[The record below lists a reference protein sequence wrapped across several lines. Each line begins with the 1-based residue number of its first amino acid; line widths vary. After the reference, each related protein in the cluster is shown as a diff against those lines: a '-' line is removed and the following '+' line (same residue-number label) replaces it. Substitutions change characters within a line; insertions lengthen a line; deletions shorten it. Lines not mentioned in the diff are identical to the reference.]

1 MRRLIVAVVVVVLG
15 VGTGLSVAAS
25 ASSDEDHTLTFVQ
38 HDLNTG
44 FTHLPPHPSDTVV
57 IQAELL
63 DSKQHRVGLFDAF
76 CVVGFGHLVCQ
87 GVAEFPG
94 KGDITVAG
102 EFPAPPSHG
111 GVSGTVAITGGTG
124 RYRGAKGEHQVTPID
139 DTHARV
145 MFLLDH
151 NG

>member
-1 MRRLIVAVVVVVLG
+1 VTATRRWLKFPAGSAAAAWSLWALATPVGLTLLLVL
-15 VGTGLSVAAS
+15 
-25 ASSDEDHTLTFVQ
+25 D
-38 HDLNTG
+38 
-44 FTHLPPHPSDTVV
+44 
-57 IQAELL
+57 
-63 DSKQHRVGLFDAF
+63 HRVGLFDAF

-145 MFLLDH
+145 VFLLHH